1 MDRPTVQ
8 SSGWSSR
15 RRGRKYGPRPREA
28 GEGSGFR
35 DRRAGGAWGTGP
47 EMSLCQPT
55 ARNLEAAQH
64 GTWSEESGSD
74 SRHPHRE
81 RGFIMNTACT
91 CLTSFQMIE
100 IPFAH
105 KRNWIG
111 TWDQSTLL
119 GSDAS

>member
-1 MDRPTVQ
+1 MDRPIVYRAQGGAQGGET
-8 SSGWSSR
+8 GNTDL
-15 RRGRKYGPRPREA
+15 GPEGLA
-28 GEGSGFR
+28 GGSGFR
-35 DRRAGGAWGTGP
+35 DWRAGGAWETGP

-55 ARNLEAAQH
+55 ARNPEAAQH
-64 GTWSEESGSD
+64 GTLSEERGSD

-105 KRNWIG
+105 
-111 TWDQSTLL
+111 
-119 GSDAS
+119 